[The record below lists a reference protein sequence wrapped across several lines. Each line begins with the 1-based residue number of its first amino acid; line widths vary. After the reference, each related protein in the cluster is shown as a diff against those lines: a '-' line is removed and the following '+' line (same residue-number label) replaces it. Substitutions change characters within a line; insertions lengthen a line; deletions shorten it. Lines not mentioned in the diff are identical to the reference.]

1 MIRKRTKKYSKA
13 QKHYLLDIK
22 KKQFPGKFNS
32 PMKLKLYDKLSSIK
46 LDIGLLLRKWLNRY
60 YGKNVGTVESII
72 VFPSTPND
80 S

>member
-1 MIRKRTKKYSKA
+1 
-13 QKHYLLDIK
+13 
-22 KKQFPGKFNS
+22 
-32 PMKLKLYDKLSSIK
+32 MKLKLYDKLSSIK

-60 YGKNVGTVESII
+60 YGKNVGTVESIT

>member
-22 KKQFPGKFNS
+22 KKQFPGKFKS

-46 LDIGLLLRKWLNRY
+46 LDIGLLFKWLNRY
-60 YGKNVGTVESII
+60 YGKNVGTVESIT
-72 VFPSTPND
+72 VFPLTPND